1 MFFRPGLKASLLKP
15 KNIKAEWLIGNDVIR
30 AIAKKKTTTKKYQII
45 YLKVSAQI
53 DTWWYISKPFPFHQ

>member
-30 AIAKKKTTTKKYQII
+30 AIAKKKQQ
-45 YLKVSAQI
+45 LKSI
-53 DTWWYISKPFPFHQ
+53 K

>member
-53 DTWWYISKPFPFHQ
+53 DT